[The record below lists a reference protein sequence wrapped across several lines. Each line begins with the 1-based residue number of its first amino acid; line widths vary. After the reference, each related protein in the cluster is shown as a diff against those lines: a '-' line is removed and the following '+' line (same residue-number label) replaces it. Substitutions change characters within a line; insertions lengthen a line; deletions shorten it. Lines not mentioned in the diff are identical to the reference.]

1 MFGGANR
8 AASKPRRSVAPQAED
23 SLSLSGIGQRIS
35 ILGDVSE
42 TRDKRRRC
50 DLDLFVLALMDS
62 GVSTPYE
69 LKTAA
74 GLSPGATIPVLRRLL
89 ESRMVLPGMPG
100 ARGRL
105 NHKITVEGRRYLQSG
120 WKELIDN
127 GPSGDLDADLR
138 VALLALWV
146 GGDRRLAANF
156 LRQSS
161 AQRLETISNVEK
173 PGGPAPLPSLALWY
187 RRLRSTSAEA
197 LVKGESAAALAMA
210 KALPRGRSSK

>member
-1 MFGGANR
+1 
-8 AASKPRRSVAPQAED
+8 
-23 SLSLSGIGQRIS
+23 
-35 ILGDVSE
+35 
-42 TRDKRRRC
+42 
-50 DLDLFVLALMDS
+50 
-62 GVSTPYE
+62 
-69 LKTAA
+69 
-74 GLSPGATIPVLRRLL
+74 
-89 ESRMVLPGMPG
+89 MPG